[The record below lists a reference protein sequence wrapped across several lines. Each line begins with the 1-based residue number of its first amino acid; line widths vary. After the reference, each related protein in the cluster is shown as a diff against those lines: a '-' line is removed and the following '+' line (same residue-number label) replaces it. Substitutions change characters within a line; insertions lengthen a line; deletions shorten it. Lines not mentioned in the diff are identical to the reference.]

1 MSETDAQLDAEQPT
15 PDLPAQDLPPAQD
28 LGPQDAAPSDE
39 ASVDEGLPPAPAV
52 RPLAHTGWGDGSTE
66 APEPDAT
73 PALPHLAT
81 EFFAWLWYAS
91 ERDGG
96 TFSLGKDGV
105 FSFWVDDRLS
115 FRLPDEDKARAVL
128 TGESAAATL
137 EARAALSGGKVV
149 RDLRLALR
157 REDRE
162 YSVTLRGLHLDLQG
176 AKLPAELKSADQ
188 VDEVLYERMFLL
200 DELWFMVGALY
211 RRFAEERTSED
222 WRSVHLASIR
232 RWVSG
237 QDEQPDPDGEE

>member
-1 MSETDAQLDAEQPT
+1 MSETDLPTDPQQAPTQP
-15 PDLPAQDLPPAQD
+15 
-28 LGPQDAAPSDE
+28 GVAAPAAADPAAPIE
-39 ASVDEGLPPAPAV
+39 EGLPPAPAP
-52 RPLAHTGWGDGSTE
+52 RPLSHTGWGDDAG
-66 APEPDAT
+66 AEPPDPT
-73 PALPHLAT
+73 PALPHLVT

-96 TFSLGKDGV
+96 TFSLGEEGV
-105 FSFWVDDRLS
+105 FTFWVDDRLS

-188 VDEVLYERMFLL
+188 ADEVLYERMFLL
-200 DELWFMVGALY
+200 DELWFMVGTLY
-211 RRFAEERTSED
+211 RAFAQERTSD
-222 WRSVHLASIR
+222 GWHGVHLPAIR

-237 QDEQPDPDGEE
+237 LDEQPLADPAQLDPGSGSH